1 MFLEFISRNWIVLLA
16 LVGVAA
22 VVIYLTITRQWLKV
36 REFAYQAMLLAERT
50 FGDQDGRIKFDFVVR
65 IVYKYFPSWLKRFIT
80 EEQLRHLIQEWYD
93 LAKDFLDDGL
103 INSSV

>member
-1 MFLEFISRNWIVLLA
+1 MKLDSSACLSRCCSCC
-16 LVGVAA
+16 
-22 VVIYLTITRQWLKV
+22 YLSDNNQAMVKST
-36 REFAYQAMLLAERT
+36 EFAYQAMLLAERT